1 MLHNADP
8 TTLRLFVAV
17 CEEGNIA
24 RAAAREA
31 IVPSAISKRI
41 AAMEEEAGVQ
51 LIQRGRRGVALTAAG
66 QALLRQARAVL
77 GGLERLH
84 AELSEFAS
92 GVQGSVRVLA
102 SISVLS
108 EQLPADLAGFLARY
122 ESVRVS
128 LEERVSPEIVRQV
141 REGAADFGVLWD
153 AGEMH
158 GLATLPYRE
167 DEIGLI
173 VHADDALAGRRS
185 LRFAQT
191 LDLDTVGVVPGSI
204 METMLR
210 RHAALLG
217 RSLSHRIQVSTLDA
231 ACRIVAARLGV
242 AILPRQA
249 TEPHVQA
256 MGLRFVPL
264 AEPWARRRFVIC
276 LRDAAHLTAAARL
289 LVDHLVACAA
299 AR

>member
-24 RAAAREA
+24 RAAEREA

-51 LIQRGRRGVALTAAG
+51 LIQRGRRGVTLTAAG

-108 EQLPADLAGFLARY
+108 EQLPDDLAGFLARY
-122 ESVRVS
+122 QSVRVS
-128 LEERVSPEIVRQV
+128 IEERVSAEIVRQV

-153 AGEMH
+153 AGDMQ

-167 DEIGLI
+167 DAVGLV
-173 VHADDALAGRRS
+173 VHADNPLARRRG
-185 LRFAQT
+185 LRLPEA
-191 LDLDTVGVVPGSI
+191 LDLEMVGVAPGSI

-210 RHAALLG
+210 RHAARAG
-217 RSLSHRIQVSTLDA
+217 RTWSPRIQVSTLDA
-231 ACRIVAARLGV
+231 ACRIVAARMGV
-242 AILPRQA
+242 AILPKQA
-249 TEPHVQA
+249 IEPHMQA
-256 MGLRFVPL
+256 FGLHFVPL

-276 LRDAAHLTAAARL
+276 LRQHATLTAAARL
-289 LVDHLVACAA
+289 LVDHLVQR
-299 AR
+299 ARM